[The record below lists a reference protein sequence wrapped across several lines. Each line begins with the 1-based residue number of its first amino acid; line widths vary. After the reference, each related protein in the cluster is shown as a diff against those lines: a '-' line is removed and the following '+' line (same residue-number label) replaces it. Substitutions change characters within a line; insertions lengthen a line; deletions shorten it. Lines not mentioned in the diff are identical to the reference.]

1 MISSSSRVKVK
12 VPLNRYILI
21 EKLDK
26 LRLIKTLGS
35 NLNINLFDVKIR
47 LMVEST
53 VNQIKTWRYRFCS
66 NYLNTQICPSRRERG
81 ADQLILKGEGQ
92 SSSQQIYFNRKVGQI
107 APY

>member
-26 LRLIKTLGS
+26 LRLIKTLES

-47 LMVEST
+47 PIVEST
-53 VNQIKTWRYRFCS
+53 VNHIKTLRCRFCS
-66 NYLNTQICPSRRERG
+66 NYLNMQICPSRAG
-81 ADQLILKGEGQ
+81 GDQLIFKGEGQ
-92 SSSQQIYFNRKVGQI
+92 SPSQ
-107 APY
+107 